1 MCLTIGRR
9 EVTGLEQLERLEEL
23 HVARQRLPLGGPG
36 LTFDPASIQH
46 IMGTLA
52 VLNVA
57 AW

>member
-1 MCLTIGRR
+1 MGRR